1 MKNFSNLEQ
10 FADSIMTICKV
21 MYGCE
26 EINVDIDM
34 DMDGTGISIKVDL
47 TPVEDDDD
55 DDSDVSE
62 EDLDK
67 ACAEHYDC
75 CGCPYENY
83 CNGEEDDDE

>member
-1 MKNFSNLEQ
+1 MKNYNKLEQ

-47 TPVEDDDD
+47 TPIQDDDEGGISEDDI
-55 DDSDVSE
+55 
-62 EDLDK
+62 DK
-67 ACAEHYDC
+67 ECEKHTDC

-83 CNGEEDDDE
+83 CNSEEEDE